1 MHVIH
6 DQSSGRQRGFAP
18 TRSVRSP
25 RGAVAVEAALVLSAF
40 LTTIL
45 GMLDLGIAV
54 LNRNNLSAAAHRL
67 ARTAIVRGEK
77 AAPEAAV
84 WGPSTWT
91 GTAASAG
98 EISTAIA
105 PILVLMPLS
114 QVHIQ
119 MEWPDG
125 GHQLGQRVR
134 VTLTYTQHL
143 ICGDLLGLQ
152 PWQMTAVSVMRI
164 QH

>member
-1 MHVIH
+1 LPLPPTAWRGRPL
-6 DQSSGRQRGFAP
+6 SGAKRP
-18 TRSVRSP
+18 
-25 RGAVAVEAALVLSAF
+25 
-40 LTTIL
+40 
-45 GMLDLGIAV
+45 
-54 LNRNNLSAAAHRL
+54 HRK
-67 ARTAIVRGEK
+67 R
-77 AAPEAAV
+77 
-84 WGPSTWT
+84 GPSTWT
-91 GTAASAG
+91 GTAASAD
-98 EISTAIA
+98 EVSAAIA
-105 PILVLMPLS
+105 PNLALMPSS